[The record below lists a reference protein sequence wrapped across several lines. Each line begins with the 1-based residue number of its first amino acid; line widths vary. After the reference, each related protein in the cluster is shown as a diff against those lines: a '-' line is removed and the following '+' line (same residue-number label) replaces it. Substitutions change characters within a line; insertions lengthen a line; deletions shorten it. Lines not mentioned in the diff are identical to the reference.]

1 MGSLTFSAGVSVKD
15 KLPFKNRF
23 EDIHYCVVDYPVGE
37 RIFWNSQWI
46 TGANSF
52 NRMFEEWGRFLISS
66 FVIAGF
72 CTIAA
77 RCSSVARPA
86 RQSIFWRTYKKR
98 LMWLLE
104 VPEQEVISRTL
115 PTFAGICFWEAL
127 RMTCECVI
135 ALVTCVATII
145 TTVIAVL
152 SYLHDRK
159 E

>member
-37 RIFWNSQWI
+37 RIFWNSEWI

-104 VPEQEVISRTL
+104 VPEQAVISRTL

-127 RMTCECVI
+127 RMTLYEI
-135 ALVTCVATII
+135 LSLAINLAILI
-145 TTVIAVL
+145 LTTL
-152 SYLHDRK
+152 SYLKNRK
-159 E
+159 S